1 MTAAIPSTVLS
12 TNAGFQP
19 AFEFVS
25 IEGDRH
31 ADSLAVVASV
41 AGVSLKDIFKQAEA
55 LGMPKAGPYSH
66 RIDSIL
72 LSGLLAGYGWATTEW
87 KEVTAMTH
95 LPALSICIVDYDSDW
110 EVGRYVLVHSGVQCS
125 HDSKSITYIVDP
137 AAVDPQSQIR
147 TDLKALKP
155 SWYIGLQPLKSPA
168 APAKK

>member
-1 MTAAIPSTVLS
+1 MAAAIPTTVQS

-19 AFEFVS
+19 AFRFVS

-41 AGVSLKDIFKQAEA
+41 AGVSLKDVFKQAEA
-55 LGMPKAGPYSH
+55 LGMPKAGPYNH
-66 RIDSIL
+66 WVDSDL
-72 LSGLLAGYGWATTEW
+72 LSSLLAGYGWAATEW

-95 LPALSICIVDYDSDW
+95 LPALSICLIDYDSDW
-110 EVGRYVLVHSGVQCS
+110 EIGRYVLVHSGVKCS

-147 TDLKALKP
+147 TDFKALKP
-155 SWYIGLQPLKSPA
+155 AWYIGVQPLK
-168 APAKK
+168 APTAPVKK

>member
-1 MTAAIPSTVLS
+1 MATAIPTTVQS

-19 AFEFVS
+19 AFGFVG

-31 ADSLAVVASV
+31 ADSLAVVATV
-41 AGVSLKDIFKQAEA
+41 AGVSLKDVFKQAEA
-55 LGMPKAGPYSH
+55 LGMPKAGPYNH
-66 RIDSIL
+66 WVDSDL
-72 LSGLLAGYGWATTEW
+72 LSSLLAGYGWAATEW

-95 LPALSICIVDYDSDW
+95 LPALSICLVDYDSDC
-110 EVGRYVLVHSGVQCS
+110 EVGRYVLVHSGVKCS

-155 SWYIGLQPLKSPA
+155 AWYIGVQPLKAPA